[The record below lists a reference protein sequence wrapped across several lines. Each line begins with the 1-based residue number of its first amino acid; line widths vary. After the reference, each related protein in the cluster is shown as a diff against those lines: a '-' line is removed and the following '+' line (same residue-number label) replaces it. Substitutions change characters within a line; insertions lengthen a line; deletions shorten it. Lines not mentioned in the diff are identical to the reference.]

1 MNPLE
6 FLRSFIKG
14 KSFFLNS
21 IQITMKS
28 IRAILFTMIVFL
40 TVSCEKNDNSPDN
53 KDNSTFNYP
62 SEGYYGVNILDRE
75 KTTYDAGHY
84 SFNAILAEG
93 DSLKVKVS
101 GNNWGFYEPGIA
113 SGWKYTSWDNS
124 DSSRIF
130 SSGRSGELDMDFQLW
145 SSSTY
150 NFDSLTMKTDTFQL
164 KTFTKIAVYENDA
177 VEPTW
182 TKTIMVP

>member
-1 MNPLE
+1 MKLIPVMFFSVLV
-6 FLRSFIKG
+6 LFI
-14 KSFFLNS
+14 
-21 IQITMKS
+21 I
-28 IRAILFTMIVFL
+28 
-40 TVSCEKNDNSPDN
+40 SCEKNDNNPDIIN
-53 KDNSTFNYP
+53 ASQIEYP
-62 SEGYYGVNILDRE
+62 SNGYYGVNILDRE
-75 KTTYDAGHY
+75 KTTYDDGHY
-84 SFNAILAEG
+84 SFNAILPEG

-101 GNNWGFYEPGIA
+101 GYNWGFYEPGIA

-145 SSSTY
+145 SSSTF
-150 NFDSLTMKTDTFQL
+150 NFDSLASKTDTFQL
-164 KTFTKIAVYENDA
+164 KTYTKIAVYENDA